1 MARLPIAPICSETLV
16 LQGFP
21 DGNES
26 GNESN
31 RGTLGPVKCES
42 IPTTTLKASQLDAI
56 APIAQRIVGSPPITL
71 IAAPNFNLA
80 KLKLT

>member
-1 MARLPIAPICSETLV
+1 MGKRVPEIPEFPDSLESLV

-42 IPTTTLKASQLDAI
+42 IPTTTLKASRLDVI
-56 APIAQRIVGSPPITL
+56 APAAQRIVGAGSHANSGT
-71 IAAPNFNLA
+71 
-80 KLKLT
+80 